1 MTRRRLKDGIEF
13 VQPPEGIIKKR
24 EIGFGEE
31 LKKEKKRPALGP
43 AATKTTFGL
52 LDFFS
57 WCDCLPVVGVFLT
70 IISSLIGSLVGVA
83 LDPGALISGLSFAS
97 DGLYPRVIPR
107 LLK

>member
-1 MTRRRLKDGIEF
+1 MSN
-13 VQPPEGIIKKR
+13 V
-24 EIGFGEE
+24 
-31 LKKEKKRPALGP
+31 LGP

-57 WCDCLPVVGVFLT
+57 WCDCLPVGVFLT

-83 LDPGALISGLSFAS
+83 FRSWGFDLGFVFAS

>member
-1 MTRRRLKDGIEF
+1 MSN
-13 VQPPEGIIKKR
+13 V
-24 EIGFGEE
+24 
-31 LKKEKKRPALGP
+31 LGP

-83 LDPGALISGLSFAS
+83 LDPGALISGLSLPLMDFTLGS
-97 DGLYPRVIPR
+97 YLGYWNKGR
-107 LLK
+107 